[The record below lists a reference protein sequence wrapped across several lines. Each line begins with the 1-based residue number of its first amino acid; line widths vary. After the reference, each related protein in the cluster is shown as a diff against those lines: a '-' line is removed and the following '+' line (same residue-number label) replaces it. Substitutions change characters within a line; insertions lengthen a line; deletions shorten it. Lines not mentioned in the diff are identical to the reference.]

1 MNIKKNNVKKLRL
14 EHKLKQ
20 EDIGEIISKSQQ
32 SVSRLEKE
40 KREIDI
46 YELCVLA
53 DYFNVS
59 TDYILG
65 RTENKITPNIASAYE
80 ALLIKNYSVLKDLR
94 NLSIDEQAIIT
105 SIIADCVNL
114 LKLNKKSYTIKLC
127 IKIML

>member
-114 LKLNKKSYTIKLC
+114 LKLNKK
-127 IKIML
+127 

>member
-1 MNIKKNNVKKLRL
+1 MNIKKNNVKKLRI

-65 RTENKITPNIASAYE
+65 RTENRTTPNIASAYE
-80 ALLIKNYSVLKDLR
+80 TLLIENYSVLKDLR
-94 NLSIDEQAIIT
+94 NLNIDEQAIIT
-105 SIIADCVNL
+105 SIIANCVNL
-114 LKLNKKSYTIKLC
+114 VKLNKK
-127 IKIML
+127 